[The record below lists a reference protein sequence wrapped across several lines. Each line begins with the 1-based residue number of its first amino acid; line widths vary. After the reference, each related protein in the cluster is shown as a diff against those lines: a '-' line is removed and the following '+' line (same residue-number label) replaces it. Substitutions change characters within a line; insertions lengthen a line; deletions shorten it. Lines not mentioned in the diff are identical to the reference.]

1 MEANKKRI
9 FILDII
15 FFVVLLAVG
24 GYFFYRSAPEAT
36 APDNE
41 SMVTSTSE
49 VSNDLPEGVIVED
62 LENGN
67 KLVKNEKDG
76 YEVEVSKSEYIYKT
90 LEGKLR
96 IQDYKEPEE
105 PYGGLPGCE
114 VDISKIAYSID
125 NSVDKEASSI
135 CDDLKPDCNDYKI
148 ESIDINGKKWD
159 SFYFDGSFVGAGWP
173 KYSYVDGNKQ
183 YKVYFKCNKQEF
195 IDNILN
201 NFSF

>member
-36 APDNE
+36 AP
-41 SMVTSTSE
+41 
-49 VSNDLPEGVIVED
+49 
-62 LENGN
+62 ENGN